1 MEDHLD
7 QKKYAACARQAAAE
21 GIVLLKNDREA
32 LPLNRGD
39 RIAVFGINQFHY
51 YKSGNGSGGMVN
63 TAYEVSILDALKA
76 KENAEGGLALDRE
89 VMGVYEE
96 WITKHPLEKRSQWGT
111 EAWNQKE
118 MPLEETVVVQASKRN
133 DAALIMIG
141 RTAGEDQD
149 NSATEGSF
157 LLTQEEE
164 KMIALVSRHSKRSVV
179 LFNTGNICDMRF
191 VKKYDP
197 AAVCYVW
204 QGGQEGGNA
213 VVDVLTGIVN
223 PSGKL
228 TDTIAESIYDYP
240 STAHF
245 GDGAKNAYCED
256 IYVGY
261 RYFETFAK
269 EKVLY
274 PFGFGLSYTT
284 FEIKVDSF
292 CYENNR
298 VTVQVQVRN
307 TGSSSGKEVV
317 QLYCQAPQ
325 GCLGKPFRSL
335 CGFVKTK
342 KLMPGEEQMLTIS
355 CETYWIASYDDGS
368 CQNDDLLQSRNTKQK
383 NTKLEN
389 TEFCYVL
396 EQGCYRFY
404 LGSDVRSAAFAGSF
418 ELKSDVVLQRL
429 KQALAPVEEL
439 ECLHPEITD
448 DIVKAGFVKAQ
459 NRRYSLQERMQ
470 NNLPETLSYIG
481 NKGYQLLDVA
491 EGRVSMEAFIAQLS
505 ADELMC
511 LVRAEGMN
519 SPKATPGIAGAFG
532 GVTPALHAF
541 GIPVAGCAD
550 GPSGIRMDCGT
561 QAFSLPNGTCLACS
575 FNETLMEELFSML
588 GQELLENG
596 IDTLLG
602 SGMNLHRNPL
612 NGRNFEY
619 FSEDPY
625 LTGKIAA
632 AQLKG
637 LHKSGTTG
645 TIKHFACNNQ
655 EFHRTDIDAVVSERA
670 LRELYLKGFE
680 IAVKEGGAYCI
691 MSMYGAINGL
701 WAASNYDLLTTIL
714 RDEWGYDG
722 LVMSDW
728 WAKGN
733 EEGKESSKQEM
744 AAMIRSQNDL
754 YMVTDDSLTNTN
766 HDNLP
771 EALSE
776 DAPVKSKLTIGELQ
790 RSAMNICKV
799 LIRMPVMEK
808 LAKNK
813 KLAKNEQK

>member
-1 MEDHLD
+1 MERGKDRLGDHWD

-111 EAWNQKE
+111 EAWHQKE

-164 KMIALVSRHSKRSVV
+164 KMIALVSRHFKRSVV

-204 QGGQEGGNA
+204 KGGQEGGNA

-261 RYFETFAK
+261 RYFETFAT

-368 CQNDDLLQSRNTKQK
+368 CQNDDLLQSKNTKQK

-655 EFHRTDIDAVVSERA
+655 EFHRTNIDAVVSERA

-722 LVMSDW
+722 LVKSAW

-733 EEGKESSKQEM
+733 EEGNESSKPDK
-744 AAMIRSQNDL
+744 AAMIRRQN
-754 YMVTDDSLTNTN
+754 
-766 HDNLP
+766 
-771 EALSE
+771 AL
-776 DAPVKSKLTIGELQ
+776 
-790 RSAMNICKV
+790 
-799 LIRMPVMEK
+799 
-808 LAKNK
+808 
-813 KLAKNEQK
+813 

>member
-164 KMIALVSRHSKRSVV
+164 KMIALVSRHFKRSVV

-191 VKKYDP
+191 AKKYDP

-368 CQNDDLLQSRNTKQK
+368 CQNDDLLQSKNTKQK

-625 LTGKIAA
+625 LTGICAV
-632 AQLKG
+632 QITKG
-637 LHKSGTTG
+637 VQENHPVRVCP
-645 TIKHFACNNQ
+645 KHFAVNEQ
-655 EFHRTDIDAVVSERA
+655 ETYRRGSAKKRYDAVDSILTERA
-670 LRELYLKGFE
+670 LRELYLKPFE
-680 IAVKEGGAYCI
+680 MLVRDAGVSFI
-691 MSMYGAINGL
+691 MTSFNKINGVL
-701 WAASNYDLLTTIL
+701 AAGNRDLCTHIL
-714 RDEWGYDG
+714 REEWNFDG
-722 LVMSDW
+722 VV
-728 WAKGN
+728 
-733 EEGKESSKQEM
+733 
-744 AAMIRSQNDL
+744 
-754 YMVTDDSLTNTN
+754 VTDWGDM
-766 HDNLP
+766 DIV
-771 EALSE
+771 ADGG
-776 DAPVKSKLTIGELQ
+776 DAVAAGNDIVMPGGPPVIRQILQAYQERRITRKDLERSVARLLHVLKLFEKGE
-790 RSAMNICKV
+790 RI
-799 LIRMPVMEK
+799 
-808 LAKNK
+808 
-813 KLAKNEQK
+813 

>member
-164 KMIALVSRHSKRSVV
+164 KMIALVSRHFKRSVV

-429 KQALAPVEEL
+429 
-439 ECLHPEITD
+439 
-448 DIVKAGFVKAQ
+448 
-459 NRRYSLQERMQ
+459 
-470 NNLPETLSYIG
+470 
-481 NKGYQLLDVA
+481 
-491 EGRVSMEAFIAQLS
+491 
-505 ADELMC
+505 
-511 LVRAEGMN
+511 
-519 SPKATPGIAGAFG
+519 
-532 GVTPALHAF
+532 
-541 GIPVAGCAD
+541 
-550 GPSGIRMDCGT
+550 
-561 QAFSLPNGTCLACS
+561 
-575 FNETLMEELFSML
+575 
-588 GQELLENG
+588 
-596 IDTLLG
+596 
-602 SGMNLHRNPL
+602 
-612 NGRNFEY
+612 
-619 FSEDPY
+619 
-625 LTGKIAA
+625 
-632 AQLKG
+632 
-637 LHKSGTTG
+637 
-645 TIKHFACNNQ
+645 
-655 EFHRTDIDAVVSERA
+655 
-670 LRELYLKGFE
+670 
-680 IAVKEGGAYCI
+680 
-691 MSMYGAINGL
+691 
-701 WAASNYDLLTTIL
+701 
-714 RDEWGYDG
+714 
-722 LVMSDW
+722 
-728 WAKGN
+728 
-733 EEGKESSKQEM
+733 
-744 AAMIRSQNDL
+744 
-754 YMVTDDSLTNTN
+754 
-766 HDNLP
+766 
-771 EALSE
+771 
-776 DAPVKSKLTIGELQ
+776 
-790 RSAMNICKV
+790 
-799 LIRMPVMEK
+799 
-808 LAKNK
+808 
-813 KLAKNEQK
+813 